1 MTKVSLQLSLK
12 DEELPR
18 ATSAQLPQED
28 KVKTWRVGVCDA
40 AQCCADRMR
49 CRVNASALLL
59 RTEAGCDCGVPHSP
73 TAWKPLFS
81 LCRCDLQAWQRA
93 GGGHRDGTPTPSP
106 SNAEHLCHIFISCL
120 VHSLSLFSLCPLSS
134 SPDVRKQQ
142 KSHFKVSIKRGYFFY
157 HPSPSLL
164 LEMKF
169 LALLIR

>member
-40 AQCCADRMR
+40 AQCCAYRMR
-49 CRVNASALLL
+49 CHVNASALLL
-59 RTEAGCDCGVPHSP
+59 RTEAGCGCGVPHSP

-93 GGGHRDGTPTPSP
+93 GGGHRDGAPTPSP

-120 VHSLSLFSLCPLSS
+120 VHSLSLSSLCPLSS
-134 SPDVRKQQ
+134 SPDVRKATEIPFQGIHQ
-142 KSHFKVSIKRGYFFY
+142 EGIFLSSFSF
-157 HPSPSLL
+157 SPP
-164 LEMKF
+164 
-169 LALLIR
+169 